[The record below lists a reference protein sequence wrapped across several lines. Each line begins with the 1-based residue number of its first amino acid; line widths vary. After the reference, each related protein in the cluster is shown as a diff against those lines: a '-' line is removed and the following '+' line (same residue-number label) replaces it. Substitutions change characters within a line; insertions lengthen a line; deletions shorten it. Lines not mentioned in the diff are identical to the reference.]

1 MNQTIILII
10 QAVILSAVLFFL
22 FIVLRQL
29 LFSGFAPF
37 LPLHPEMIEKTL
49 EKVRIKD
56 DDVIYSLGH
65 GRSGFLWALENKMP
79 DMKLVG
85 VDDSLWHCLLAR
97 LQIFLRRSRIKIVHS
112 NYYQADIRKANL
124 VYCCLDVKILRE
136 IYKKLRVEPK
146 PGANIISSGFV
157 IPYMEAVITL
167 KTEPRKRW
175 FGFLGGGE
183 EKVLTE
189 KEKEYKPDNNVYFY
203 EV

>member
-1 MNQTIILII
+1 
-10 QAVILSAVLFFL
+10 
-22 FIVLRQL
+22 
-29 LFSGFAPF
+29 
-37 LPLHPEMIEKTL
+37 
-49 EKVRIKD
+49 
-56 DDVIYSLGH
+56 
-65 GRSGFLWALENKMP
+65 
-79 DMKLVG
+79 
-85 VDDSLWHCLLAR
+85 
-97 LQIFLRRSRIKIVHS
+97 
-112 NYYQADIRKANL
+112 
-124 VYCCLDVKILRE
+124 
-136 IYKKLRVEPK
+136 LRVEPK